1 MNITKSYI
9 RFPKTRAGCSEI
21 PRPCPFI
28 RCRYHMLW
36 VMLEG
41 GCKYNH
47 KYRHLAGDPLAR
59 FSDRE
64 ILKMIFSMPETC
76 VLDVADEGFHTLQ
89 EIADL
94 LDLSYQRIH
103 SMANGI
109 GQTRGF
115 IKKMREAMDEEDK
128 PIIATPYRKTVNS
141 VPL

>member
-1 MNITKSYI
+1 MKGEK
-9 RFPKTRAGCSEI
+9 RATRAPKVRGDCSYI
-21 PRPCPFI
+21 PRPCPYI

-36 VMLEG
+36 VILEKN
-41 GCKYNH
+41 CKYNH

-59 FSDRE
+59 FDDQE
-64 ILKMIFSMPETC
+64 ILRMIFAMPETC

-103 SMANGI
+103 AMANGI
-109 GQTRGF
+109 GPVKGF
-115 IKKMREAMDEEDK
+115 IKKMREVMDEEDE
-128 PIIATPYRKTVNS
+128 PAPYRKTVNS